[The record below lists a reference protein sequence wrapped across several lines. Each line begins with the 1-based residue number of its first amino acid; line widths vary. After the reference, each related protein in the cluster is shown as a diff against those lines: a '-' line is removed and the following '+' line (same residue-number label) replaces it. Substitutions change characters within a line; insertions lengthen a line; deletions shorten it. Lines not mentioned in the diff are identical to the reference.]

1 MSIEIEEHALKKACL
16 EMIETIIMC
25 LPNAFKGTIYRVGKP
40 PDLVVE
46 RITSGLV
53 SEDRK
58 KITWELPAQSEY
70 NPPGR
75 PWKAYR
81 DEPGRPMEAMAWCVE
96 KQKSWTA
103 EDPTNDIRSVR
114 LQMDVGVEDFQH
126 MEPVLARKSD
136 LNLNIYSSFE
146 YPTTYDGR
154 RIWTDSDYVVVAVI
168 KIHFRPYTIKIGSQE
183 TRVIK
188 KLSRSLG
195 TELLSYHLHQN
206 SMKAMQQLAQDRLNA
221 CDILADSLRNAI
233 TKSGLIFSLMKQE
246 IGYLRDQWENAL
258 LLECEE
264 ECIKGTCIEGLNKL
278 LMDLAEVDEGIKKNL
293 INIQTKF
300 LELSLTPEQGERW
313 INMQIKG
320 RWDDIFR
327 QYPQY
332 ESQRMRIWQEVD
344 RLKQSLQF
352 GQDLNIISKYN
363 KMPDELTREW
373 VDIIYSNLE
382 SFNPYFLDRLI
393 SILDNPILDIPSR
406 DRSRKSLIQLK
417 ALAETMNQLER
428 NTNFLLHQVL
438 NGNHGKDAINH
449 LQHPIP
455 HTPMDERPVQRRSRI

>member
-1 MSIEIEEHALKKACL
+1 
-16 EMIETIIMC
+16 MIETIILC

-46 RITSGLV
+46 RITSGIV

-75 PWKAYR
+75 PWQDYR
-81 DEPGRPMEAMAWCVE
+81 DEPGRPLEAMAWCVE

-103 EDPTNDIRSVR
+103 EDPANDIRSVR
-114 LQMDVGVEDFQH
+114 LQLDAGVEDFQH

-136 LNLNIYSSFE
+136 LNLNMYSAFE
-146 YPTTYDGR
+146 YPSTYDGQ
-154 RIWTDSDYVVVAVI
+154 RIWTDTDYVVVAVI
-168 KIHFRPYTIKIGSQE
+168 KIHFQPYTIKIGSQE
-183 TRVIK
+183 TRIIK
-188 KLSRSLG
+188 RLSRSLG
-195 TELLSYHLHQN
+195 TQLLSYHLQHN

-246 IGYLRDQWENAL
+246 IGYLRDQWEKVL
-258 LLECEE
+258 LQECEE
-264 ECIKGTCIEGLNKL
+264 ESLKKTCIDVLNNL
-278 LMDLAEVDEGIKKNL
+278 VMDLWDVDEGVKKNL
-293 INIQTKF
+293 KDIQNKF
-300 LELSLTPEQGERW
+300 LDLSLTPEQGNRW
-313 INMQIKG
+313 IHMQIEG
-320 RWDDIFR
+320 RWDDVIS

-332 ESQRMRIWQEVD
+332 ESRRFRIWQEIA

-352 GQDLNIISKYN
+352 GQDQNIISNYHR
-363 KMPDELTREW
+363 MPNDLTREW

-382 SFNPYFLDRLI
+382 SFNPHFLDRLI
-393 SILDNPILDIPSR
+393 DILNNPNLDIPSR
-406 DRSRKSLIQLK
+406 ERSRKTLIQLK

-438 NGNHGKDAINH
+438 NGNHGKNGGDGLH
-449 LQHPIP
+449 HPIP
-455 HTPMDERPVQRRSRI
+455 HTPIDERPFQMLSRIKSFF